1 MEYPWKD
8 SAQSQAEIANLTV
21 DLCTEG
27 LAVALAAGDGVIERA
42 LSNTAQ
48 AFLKLR
54 QPALALGFALAAVR
68 CRWRAPPQKALHRA
82 AVACAALR
90 QPQAALYFLQMVCS
104 LLICHCSAA
113 PLRVHTFFDIL
124 RFPRPSICHCCT
136 ASLSGYRSVCA
147 AGRRVTPVPT

>member
-1 MEYPWKD
+1 MEHPWKGR
-8 SAQSQAEIANLTV
+8 AQAQATV
-21 DLCTEG
+21 AKEAVELCTDG
-27 LAVALAAGDGVIERA
+27 LDAALAAGDGVIDRA

-68 CRWRAPPQKALHRA
+68 CQWRAVPRKAVHRA